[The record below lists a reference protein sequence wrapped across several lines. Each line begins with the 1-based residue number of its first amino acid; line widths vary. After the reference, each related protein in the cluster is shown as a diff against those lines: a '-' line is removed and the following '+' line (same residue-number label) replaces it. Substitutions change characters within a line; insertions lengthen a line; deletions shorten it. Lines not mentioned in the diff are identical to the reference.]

1 MDSINEEELEDVSL
15 SSSLPKGGREE
26 ERLTLREGTLP
37 PLYARRCVFRG
48 GKYAPTTRLATDSWV
63 SCRSLNC
70 TRFAQDDTPN
80 WRG

>member
-26 ERLTLREGTLP
+26 ERLTLREGTLR

-48 GKYAPTTRLATDSWV
+48 ANTHRRPGSRLTA
-63 SCRSLNC
+63 
-70 TRFAQDDTPN
+70 
-80 WRG
+80 G

>member
-26 ERLTLREGTLP
+26 ERLTLREGTLR

-48 GKYAPTTRLATDSWV
+48 GKYAPTTRLAIDSWV
-63 SCRSLNC
+63 SCPSLNHIH
-70 TRFAQDDTPN
+70 FARYNTSN
-80 WRG
+80 WQE

>member
-1 MDSINEEELEDVSL
+1 MDSIYEESKDVSL

-48 GKYAPTTRLATDSWV
+48 GKYAPTTRLAIDSWV
-63 SCRSLNC
+63 SCPSLNH
-70 TRFAQDDTPN
+70 TRLARDNTSD
-80 WRG
+80 WLE